1 MIQNLGIAVRVENR
15 HLTPVLSVKGIES
28 MNINVK
34 NIFIFIAMALSLLSL
49 EVVAKEGLF
58 DEKNLPVPDYAQSVN
73 RFNLSKDSFSQ
84 VNFQV
89 GLDHDDENVVK
100 FYEEVFVSRDWRICR
115 QKGELSARE
124 AYINSRGINISQLTR
139 WFLSPGKEQ
148 IVVIRIQKQEGELD
162 LESGYDGKNV
172 VVAMYDV
179 IDPMVLNMLSLV
191 CE

>member
-1 MIQNLGIAVRVENR
+1 MF
-15 HLTPVLSVKGIES
+15 VKGIDL
-28 MNINVK
+28 MNINVE
-34 NIFIFIAMALSLLSL
+34 NIFVLIAMALSFLSS
-49 EVVAKEGLF
+49 EAVAKESLF
-58 DEKNLPVPDYAQSVN
+58 DEKNLPVPGYARSVN
-73 RFNLSKDSFSQ
+73 RFNLRKDSFYQ

-148 IVVIRIQKQEGELD
+148 LVVIRIQKQEGELD
-162 LESGYDGKNV
+162 LESGYNGKNV

>member
-1 MIQNLGIAVRVENR
+1 MF
-15 HLTPVLSVKGIES
+15 VKGIDL
-28 MNINVK
+28 MNINVE
-34 NIFIFIAMALSLLSL
+34 NIFVLIAMALSLLSS
-49 EVVAKEGLF
+49 EAVAKESLF
-58 DEKNLPVPDYAQSVN
+58 DEKNLPVPGYAKSVN

-148 IVVIRIQKQEGELD
+148 LVVIRIQKQEEELD

>member
-1 MIQNLGIAVRVENR
+1 MF
-15 HLTPVLSVKGIES
+15 VKGIDL
-28 MNINVK
+28 MNINVE
-34 NIFIFIAMALSLLSL
+34 NIFVLIAMALSLLSS
-49 EVVAKEGLF
+49 EAVAKESLF
-58 DEKNLPVPDYAQSVN
+58 DEKNLPVPGYAKSVN

-148 IVVIRIQKQEGELD
+148 LVVIRIQKQEGELD